1 MELGMYIRRMMPNF
15 LVFINSPIIPLRL
28 SPLLYFQDS
37 DHCQTRRGTNV
48 QSNDLDRHHFGAN
61 QDILKDRT
69 TKESIYKLPKMI
81 QFEESGQQFH
91 ENEHCFSEKGRELAV
106 CRLFGHVA
114 KAGRGGA
121 QDLFKSARA
130 ARRDRSS
137 VPPIYRSA
145 ASMACTA
152 LPQKLTDGL

>member
-1 MELGMYIRRMMPNF
+1 MYIRRMMPNF

-81 QFEESGQQFH
+81 QFEDSGQQFH

-137 VPPIYRSA
+137 DLSIGGLNGVHGFA
-145 ASMACTA
+145 AE
-152 LPQKLTDGL
+152 TD